1 VQAGDPAKVRLSKG
15 GLEVQ
20 VTRKLEM
27 KDHEEK
33 MAKKETVNTA
43 NLTFE
48 EAFAELE
55 KIVNELESNQSSL
68 EESLSLFE
76 RGQALADHC
85 AKLLEKAEIA
95 CAQSFKPAGG
105 GGAELK
111 WV

>member
-1 VQAGDPAKVRLSKG
+1 
-15 GLEVQ
+15 
-20 VTRKLEM
+20 
-27 KDHEEK
+27 